1 MIGVHASTEPRTD
14 TRSGYRAAAMS
25 ASPANPSRSAT
36 ANPSRSSCGST
47 AIVATSFGLVNAPVP
62 RCAMVSM
69 AAGLR
74 IEMSIRRACTSS
86 TASGWLAP

>member
-1 MIGVHASTEPRTD
+1 MIGVQASIEPRTE

-25 ASPANPSRSAT
+25 ARLVKPSRRAT

-47 AIVATSFGLVNAPVP
+47 AIVATSRGLLNAPTP
-62 RCAMVSM
+62 RWAMVSM

-74 IEMSIRRACTSS
+74 VEMSTRRACTSS
-86 TASGWLAP
+86 MVSGWLAP